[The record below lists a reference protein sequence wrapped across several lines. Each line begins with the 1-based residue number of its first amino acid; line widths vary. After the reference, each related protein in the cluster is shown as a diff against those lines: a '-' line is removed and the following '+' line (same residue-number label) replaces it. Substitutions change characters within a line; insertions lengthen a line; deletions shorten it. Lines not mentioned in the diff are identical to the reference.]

1 VGLRRRDSL
10 PDRTNHPKEQEVTE
24 TTHELQRY
32 QKMELALLEKDRKIR
47 ALEEALH
54 RTSAR
59 CPFCG
64 NQVVLQP

>member
-1 VGLRRRDSL
+1 M
-10 PDRTNHPKEQEVTE
+10 TE
-24 TTHELQRY
+24 TAHELQRY